1 MKHLFLT
8 LFAALMF
15 AGMAW
20 AGGWTRLTDV
30 SQLRAGDMV
39 VLACPYKSMTAGQ
52 LSNKVLVAQS
62 STFSSDTMTIT
73 SLAERTQVFIL
84 GGSEGAW
91 TLANESGKLL
101 GAKKAKELAWDEGTT
116 TWAIS
121 ISDDGTI
128 LSPVQTE
135 FGRFLYNVNSPR
147 FTIYPSDVTPSMVL
161 PTLYIRS
168 ILKYTFEYADYPDKT
183 THCGIAEYI
192 DGTKIILS
200 KGTPTREDE
209 VFVGWLYNDK
219 LYAPGDEFVM
229 PAENVAL
236 QAQWKKAMGFSSPQV
251 PTQAKKVLRD
261 GSLFLQVS
269 NTTYDVLGN
278 RISLK

>member
-1 MKHLFLT
+1 M
-8 LFAALMF
+8 LFAAIMF
-15 AGMAW
+15 AAT
-20 AGGWTRLTDV
+20 AFASDWTRLSDI
-30 SQLRAGDMV
+30 SQLTPGDRI
-39 VLACPYKSMTAGQ
+39 VLACPEKSTTAGQ

-73 SLAERTQVFIL
+73 SLGIETQIFIL

-101 GAKKAKELAWDEGTT
+101 GVKKVKELAWNEGTT

-121 ISDDGTI
+121 VSANGTT
-128 LSPVQTE
+128 LSSNKE
-135 FGRFLYNVNSPR
+135 SLGRILYNVNAPR
-147 FTIYPSDVTPSMVL
+147 FTTYTSNPTAVMLL
-161 PTLYIRS
+161 PTLYVQS
-168 ILKYTFEYADYPDKT
+168 GAKYTFEYADYPDKT
-183 THCGIAEYI
+183 TLCGVAEYSE
-192 DGTKIILS
+192 GAKIPLS
-200 KGTPTREDE
+200 KGTPTRENE

-236 QAQWKKAMGFSSPQV
+236 QAQWKKATGFSSPQI

-261 GSLFLQVS
+261 GSLFLIVGDA
-269 NTTYDVLGN
+269 TYDVLGN
-278 RISLK
+278 RISIK